1 MTLTPARCADHLE
14 SMLDDLLGRK
24 GEQDV
29 AVPNKVCI
37 AILTLLQYITE
48 DLPDTLPQELRP
60 AAVHINNALGDPV
73 RRHNQAV
80 NPYGL

>member
-1 MTLTPARCADHLE
+1 MTLTPAMCADHLE
-14 SMLDDLLGRK
+14 SLLDDLLGRK

-37 AILTLLQYITE
+37 AILTLLQYLTE
-48 DLPDTLPQELRP
+48 DFPETLPEELRS
-60 AAVHINNALGDPV
+60 ATIHINNALGDPV
-73 RRHNQAV
+73 YRHNKAA